1 MSVNTAN
8 RDLAFLHPIMRE
20 KAQAVLADCQ
30 QAGLPLRVFEAW
42 RSPER
47 QRFLYAKGR
56 TTPGPI
62 VTYAKAWQSYHQHGL
77 AADFVGFIDG
87 NWTWNLPDATW
98 RKLHRFGESHGLEKL
113 GFETPHLQ
121 VAGLRIRDLME
132 GDWPEGGDDS
142 WQRNLADAIARWD
155 GDPPAPPLQAGEND
169 RPPLAIGGINWSAT
183 PVVQSVD
190 WTSMFGGQEWR
201 IDARGVYLRARPDV
215 PQRTPGAPTTC
226 QNILSVYGPAIYK
239 ASLAYGVPPEL
250 IVMTIATET
259 AFARDW
265 DFTGPRTFRWEAHV
279 LVRDVS
285 PQTRGDYSAGPMQT
299 LATTARDVIRR
310 MELDYPDP
318 FAVAPYY
325 PTRPSPA
332 PARNPLYGG
341 DANIDLGTA
350 EIKSAWQKTGSD
362 PILVAAAFNAG
373 GLYRTDQ
380 NPWHLRSH
388 NDHLDRAAAWF
399 GDACFVLAPLRG
411 ST

>member
-8 RDLAFLHPIMRE
+8 RDLALLHPLMRE

-47 QRFLYAKGR
+47 QRFLFAKGR

-62 VTYAKAWQSYHQHGL
+62 VTYAKAWQSYHQYGL

-98 RKLHRFGESHGLEKL
+98 RKLHRFGENHGLEKL

-121 VAGLRIRDLME
+121 VVGLKIGDLMD
-132 GDWPEGGDDS
+132 GDWPEGEDDS
-142 WQRNLADAIARWD
+142 WSRNIADAISRWD
-155 GDPPAPPLQAGEND
+155 GEPSAPPLPADGND
-169 RPPLAIGGINWSAT
+169 RPPFSASAVDWSST
-183 PVVQSVD
+183 PTVQNAD
-190 WTSMFGGQEWR
+190 WTSMFNGQEWR
-201 IDARGVYLRARPDV
+201 VDAKGVYLRLRPSI

-226 QNILSVYGPAIYK
+226 QSILALYGIAIHK
-239 ASLAYGVPPEL
+239 ASLAYSVPPEL

-259 AFARDW
+259 AFARNW
-265 DFTGPRTFRWEAHV
+265 DFTGPRTFRWEPHV
-279 LVRDVS
+279 LVKDVS
-285 PQTRGDYSAGPMQT
+285 PQTHGDYSAGPMQT
-299 LATTARDVIRR
+299 LATTAREVIRD
-310 MELDYPDP
+310 MDLDYPDP
-318 FAVAPYY
+318 FKVAPYFAAK
-325 PTRPSPA
+325 PEPS
-332 PARNPLYGG
+332 PARNPLYSG

-350 EIKSAWQKTGSD
+350 EIKTRWQKTGSN

-373 GLYRTDQ
+373 GLYRSDQ
-380 NPWHLRSH
+380 NVWHIRSA
-388 NDHLDRAAAWF
+388 NDHIDRAAAWF

-411 ST
+411 SA